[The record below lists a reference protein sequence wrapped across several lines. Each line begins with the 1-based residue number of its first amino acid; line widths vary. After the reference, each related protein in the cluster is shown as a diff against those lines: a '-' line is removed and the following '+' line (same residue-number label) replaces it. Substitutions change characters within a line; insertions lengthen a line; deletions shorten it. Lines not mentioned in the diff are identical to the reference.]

1 MNRYDG
7 LLSNGYCIF
16 DLNSDEA
23 IHLEAIMNINQF
35 NEEMWSELRW
45 DNWGIKFLN
54 NEEAISF
61 TKSVK
66 VSQTPSQCFFQNH
79 ISDDVKE
86 ADGLN
91 KVIKSWLKEAYGLTI
106 QQNPGLTLQ
115 IHKKG
120 WGIKSHKDGNNGDR
134 TCAILIYPNKG
145 WEEKFGGNLIL
156 NDSEK
161 IIPTFGKVVI
171 LDMTKNNVRHEV
183 DIVTTDLPRMS
194 LVAFI

>member
-7 LLSNGYCIF
+7 LFSKGYCTF
-16 DLNSDEA
+16 ELTSDEA
-23 IHLEAIMNINQF
+23 IHLETLMNTNHF
-35 NEEMWSELRW
+35 NKEMWSELRW
-45 DNWGIKFLN
+45 DNWGMKFLN
-54 NEEAISF
+54 HEEAISF
-61 TKSVK
+61 TKSEK
-66 VSQTPSQCFFQNH
+66 VSRTPSQCFFQNS
-79 ISDDVKE
+79 INDDVKE

-91 KVIKSWLKEAYGLTI
+91 KVIKSWLKEAYKLNI
-106 QQNPGLTLQ
+106 EENPGITLQ

-120 WGIKSHKDGNNGDR
+120 WGIQSHKDGNVGDR

-145 WEEKFGGNLIL
+145 WEEGFGGNLIL

-171 LDMTKNNVRHEV
+171 LDMTKSNVQHEV

-194 LVAFI
+194 LVSFI